1 MTMLLEEEEEN
12 FWSVFGNSGA
22 GATVRGIR
30 ARVPTVWYQS
40 RDMVLGKCSC
50 EYDVVLGIF

>member
-1 MTMLLEEEEEN
+1 MTMLLEEEEN
-12 FWSVFGNSGA
+12 FWSVFRNPGS

-30 ARVPTVWYQS
+30 VRVLIVWYQS

-50 EYDVVLGIF
+50 KYDVVLGIF

>member
-1 MTMLLEEEEEN
+1 MTMLLEEEEN
-12 FWSVFGNSGA
+12 FWNPSA

-50 EYDVVLGIF
+50 EYDVVSGIF

>member
-1 MTMLLEEEEEN
+1 MLLEEEEN
-12 FWSVFGNSGA
+12 FWNPSA

-40 RDMVLGKCSC
+40 REMVLR
-50 EYDVVLGIF
+50 V